1 MNKLQFLIGK
11 CMKENKTPESYWNV
25 RPDDGI
31 TPLPAHILHGSE
43 AHYVNQAKLTRFP
56 DVLRT
61 LICLRGM
68 AGSDLAADLYRDITM
83 DIGSNIPTIKDLHN
97 FVLLNL
103 VGISLSW
110 WLFGLGQP
118 MAQPFFLDSLDPGK
132 KLNDYIRNL
141 NYKQGWS
148 DLEGKWFLT
157 QTHESTEKKTIHRVM
172 IRLMSGL
179 PKMQF
184 FPPMPPVVD
193 VYKRLERVI
202 QSFVLPKRCPEWMA
216 KTVTILRTSGW
227 KTCILMLVRQASI
240 SHWHLIGQVPRRKS
254 SRLAFAIS
262 LLFDLYGEQQG
273 MEYYLTV
280 LNLEAQAQG
289 FEDLSEV
296 AESAV
301 WKINN
306 SVLSPE
312 D

>member
-1 MNKLQFLIGK
+1 MDKLQFLIGK
-11 CMKENKTPESYWNV
+11 CIQENQTPESYLSV
-25 RPDDGI
+25 RPNDGR
-31 TPLPAHILHGSE
+31 TPLPADILHGTE
-43 AHYVNQAKLTRFP
+43 LDYAQQARVKRFP
-56 DVLRT
+56 EVLRT

-68 AGSDLAADLYRDITM
+68 AASDLAADLYRDI
-83 DIGSNIPTIKDLHN
+83 SQNIASTSLGIKDLHS
-97 FVLLNL
+97 FVDLNL
-103 VGISLSW
+103 SGISLTW
-110 WLFGLGQP
+110 WLFGVGHTV
-118 MAQPFFLDSLDPGK
+118 AQPFFLDSLDPGK
-132 KLNDYIRNL
+132 KLNDYVRNL

-184 FPPMPPVVD
+184 FPPMPSVVE

-202 QSFVLPKRCPEWMA
+202 QEFVMPRHAPEWMS
-216 KTVTILRTSGW
+216 KTMTILRTSGW
-227 KTCILMLVRQASI
+227 KACILMLVRQASI

-262 LLFDLYGEQQG
+262 LLFDLYGEQKG

-301 WKINN
+301 WKTNN
-306 SVLSPE
+306 SAPSQE

>member
-11 CMKENKTPESYWNV
+11 CIQENQTPESYLNV
-25 RPDDGI
+25 TPNDGPI
-31 TPLPAHILHGSE
+31 PLPSE
-43 AHYVNQAKLTRFP
+43 VSNGTELDYAQQAQLKRFP

-68 AGSDLAADLYRDITM
+68 ASSDLAADLYRDVTL
-83 DIGSNIPTIKDLHN
+83 DIDTTPPTLKDLHN
-97 FVLLNL
+97 FVLVNL
-103 VGISLSW
+103 TGISLTW
-110 WLFGLGQP
+110 WLFGIGHP
-118 MAQPFFLDSLDPGK
+118 MSQPFFLDSLDPDK
-132 KLNDYIRNL
+132 KLNDYVRNL

-184 FPPMPPVVD
+184 FPPMPSVVD
-193 VYKRLERVI
+193 VYKRLERVT
-202 QSFVLPKRCPEWMA
+202 QEFVLPRDCPEWMG
-216 KTVTILRTSGW
+216 KTITILRTSPW
-227 KTCILMLVRQASI
+227 KACILMLVRQASI

-301 WKINN
+301 WKRN
-306 SVLSPE
+306 SAPLPE